1 MSSWFVS
8 TLKYGG
14 LVLAVVAAVALVH
27 NQAVA
32 NVASNVATAG
42 YSVLLIIGVLCVL
55 AGATWERRYPPPDSE
70 ST

>member
-32 NVASNVATAG
+32 NVSSNVATAG
-42 YSVLLIIGVLCVL
+42 YSVLLIMGVLCLL
-55 AGATWERRYPPPDSE
+55 AGVTWERRYPPDTE

>member
-32 NVASNVATAG
+32 AVSSNVATAG
-42 YSVLLIIGVLCVL
+42 YSALLIIGVLCL
-55 AGATWERRYPPPDSE
+55 FAGATWERRFPPD
-70 ST
+70 TDTA

>member
-8 TLKYGG
+8 TLKCAG

-32 NVASNVATAG
+32 NVSSNVAAAG
-42 YSVLLIIGVLCVL
+42 YLVLLIIGVLCLL
-55 AGATWERRYPPPDSE
+55 AGATWERRFPPDSD
-70 ST
+70 TA

>member
-1 MSSWFVS
+1 MSIWFVS

-32 NVASNVATAG
+32 SVSSNVATAG
-42 YSVLLIIGVLCVL
+42 YSVLLIIGVLCVFF
-55 AGATWERRYPPPDSE
+55 GATWERRFPPDSD
-70 ST
+70 TA

>member
-27 NQAVA
+27 NQVVA
-32 NVASNVATAG
+32 DIASNVAAAG
-42 YSVLLIIGVLCVL
+42 YSVLLIMGVLCLL
-55 AGATWERRYPPPDSE
+55 AGATWERRKAPDSE
-70 ST
+70 TA